1 MSSLGQKLICTSKRS
16 AEHSQAG
23 AFLRGGGKN
32 WVIFGLRHTVFEI
45 CMFEGDGVWTKSPP
59 GHNPDR
65 PHALSPV
72 HRPSVRRPSVAGGL
86 SVGPGSTVHVCGL
99 TAVVV
104 WVSGYTAPVC
114 LLMVRGPV
122 CIWCTR
128 VSHVSTAVSA
138 TWVVYTQQTRRRV
151 GRAPSAH
158 VPTVVCLWSLS
169 EQTG

>member
-1 MSSLGQKLICTSKRS
+1 MGYFWATTHRFRDM
-16 AEHSQAG
+16 HVRG
-23 AFLRGGGKN
+23 ARGMDK
-32 WVIFGLRHTVFEI
+32 I
-45 CMFEGDGVWTKSPP
+45 PP
-59 GHNPDR
+59 PRHNPDR

-72 HRPSVRRPSVAGGL
+72 HRPSERRPSVAGGL

-122 CIWCTR
+122 CIWSTR

-151 GRAPSAH
+151 DGRRLPTFPRSSACGRLANRRAETATRAPPRPKVRFYS
-158 VPTVVCLWSLS
+158 TFYL
-169 EQTG
+169 